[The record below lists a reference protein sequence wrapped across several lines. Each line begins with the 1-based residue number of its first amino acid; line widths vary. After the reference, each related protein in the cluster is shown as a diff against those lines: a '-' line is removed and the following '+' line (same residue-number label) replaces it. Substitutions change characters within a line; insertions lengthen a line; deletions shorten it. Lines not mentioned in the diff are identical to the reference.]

1 MEGFEMKKVV
11 LTLVMVFLFVPLL
24 TLAFE
29 EASSSGKGTSAV
41 PQEQEKEKEEKKPTL
56 RYSEK
61 LVVTAY
67 RLPAEEVELSRV
79 PAPVTVLTAED
90 IARAKVVSL
99 QELFQECPGVV
110 IFDDVGNGIESTVEW
125 RGFNEGTATTVLVD
139 GVRINEPD
147 DNRVDLEM
155 LPIFSIERVEVFR
168 GSSSTIYG
176 GGAMAG
182 SVNVVTKR
190 GNTRPYTSVE
200 LNGGNY
206 SRYGFSASSGGSW
219 GKLNYFIGGARN
231 HASGFRHNGYFGIT
245 NLFTKVGY
253 DFSPS
258 SALSFMHSY
267 SRGEFGNPGALM
279 EAEMMANRH
288 QSPFNFVDNNAK
300 RSQLF
305 SLHWDHRPTEELSLR
320 VNLFR
325 RKNRVD
331 TLTTGRMAALFG
343 GFQTL
348 SDIYTR
354 GLTLQIG
361 WDGWWGSRRHSLSGG
376 VELSKN
382 RFGAQGFSTDSAG
395 SNPFLLSRN
404 LTDHQIEGYFLQE
417 SLDLSPAV
425 TLTAGAR
432 LDRVSFNYQD
442 RLLPSN
448 DNAKRFHK
456 ASLRLGV
463 NYRLLPQANIYGSYS
478 QAFLAPTVTDLFA
491 YPGFGSNPDLNPTL
505 ADDWE
510 VGLRAGVRD
519 SLAFQL
525 SYYRIEVRDE
535 IVYVFDYFWGGRNE
549 NLGRSRREG
558 MELSV
563 QGRFT
568 PHWKGFIHY
577 TLTQATCSS
586 GANEGKL
593 IPMVPKNRLN
603 AGISADLKGK
613 WWLSLNALLAGE
625 QFLFGDEA
633 NVQPPLDS
641 YLLLDGRVSYSTGPW
656 EAFLMMRNLLNRE
669 FNIRGIFIGGRS
681 FFTPAPGLTFYMGL
695 RFFI

>member
-1 MEGFEMKKVV
+1 MRKIALV
-11 LTLVMVFLFVPLL
+11 LVMIFLFFPV
-24 TLAFE
+24 LAF
-29 EASSSGKGTSAV
+29 ASQETSSASKATSAV
-41 PQEQEKEKEEKKPTL
+41 PQEQEKENKKEKEKKPTM

-61 LVVTAY
+61 VVVTAY
-67 RLPAEEVELSRV
+67 RLPADEVELSRV

-90 IARAKVVSL
+90 IAQARAISL

-110 IFDDVGNGIESTVEW
+110 MFDDVGNGIESTVEW

-155 LPIFSIERVEVFR
+155 LPLFSIERVEVFR

-190 GNTRPYTSVE
+190 GSSRPQTLVE
-200 LNGGNY
+200 VNGGNY
-206 SRYGFSASSGGSW
+206 SRYGLSANSGGSW

-231 HASGFRHNGYFGIT
+231 RASGFRHNGYFGIT
-245 NLFTKVGY
+245 NLFTRVGY

-258 SALSFMHSY
+258 SALSFIHNY

-279 EAEMMANRH
+279 EAELMANHH

-305 SLHWDHRPTEELSLR
+305 SLNWEQRPTEELSLR

-325 RKNRVD
+325 RNNRVD
-331 TLTTGRMAALFG
+331 TLTTGRMAVLFG

-354 GLTLQIG
+354 GLTLQMS
-361 WDGWWGSRRHSLSGG
+361 WDGWWGSRRHTLSGG
-376 VELSKN
+376 LELSKN
-382 RFGAQGFSTDSAG
+382 RFGADGFSTDLTG
-395 SNPFLLSRN
+395 GNPFLLSRN
-404 LTDHQIEGYFLQE
+404 LTDQQIEGYFLQE

-432 LDRVSFNYQD
+432 LDRVSFDYNDQ
-442 RLLPSN
+442 LFPSN
-448 DNAKRFHK
+448 DNAKGFHK
-456 ASLRLGV
+456 ASLRMGV
-463 NYRLLPQANIYGSYS
+463 NYRLLPQTNIYGSYS

-491 YPGFGSNPDLNPTL
+491 YPAFGSNPDLNPTL

-510 VGLRAGVRD
+510 LGLRAGLRD

-563 QGRFT
+563 EGRFT
-568 PHWKGFIHY
+568 PDWKGFIHY
-577 TLTQATCSS
+577 TFTEATCRS
-586 GANEGKL
+586 GEHVGGL

-603 AGISADLKGK
+603 IGMSADLRGK
-613 WWLSLNALLAGE
+613 WWLSMNTLFVGE

-633 NVQPPLDS
+633 NVQSPLES

-656 EAFLMMRNLLNRE
+656 EAFLMVRNLLNRE
-669 FNIRGIFIGGRS
+669 FNIRGIFIGGS
-681 FFTPAPGLTFYMGL
+681 SYFTPAPGLTFYMGL